1 MGTLTVTPSPWT
13 TCALWLDQTLFLV
26 LQSPELRRS
35 RAHRVDIPVATGP
48 HAVQVESIS
57 DRLIIEILNIDQ
69 NALKHQEK
77 LIERYLARHSEA
89 EPKIRGYLNDR
100 GIAAA
105 ENLSR
110 TQYFDITTDEDTLL
124 ANLRPEH
131 RSPLTEKY
139 LLRPQKRGTIHTM

>member
-1 MGTLTVTPSPWT
+1 M

-35 RAHRVDIPVATGP
+35 GAHRVDIPVARG
-48 HAVQVESIS
+48 HHGVQVESIS
-57 DRLIIEILNIDQ
+57 DRLIIEILNIEQ
-69 NALKHQEK
+69 KYPEK
-77 LIERYLARHSEA
+77 LIERYLASHSEA
-89 EPKIRGYLNDR
+89 EPNIRGYLNDR

-124 ANLRPEH
+124 AKLTPEH
-131 RSPLTEKY
+131 RSPFTEKY
-139 LLRPQKRGTIHTM
+139 LLRPQKRGAIYTM